1 MASWGEILDEMD
13 FQGESVVDKTR
24 KKYIE
29 GLSKVTNRSTIIYYS
44 AFLTKSFADNIDIN
58 DSDIE
63 GFMAVMNGIDCSKGL
78 DLVLHTPGGDPTA
91 AESIVNYL
99 KSKFGNDIRVIV
111 PHLAMSAGTMIACCA
126 KSIVM
131 GNHSS
136 LGPTDPQFGGIPAE
150 NIARDFF
157 EAKREIK
164 DDPANMP
171 YWEMVLR
178 KYPPSILRSVADAM
192 SLSEKLVKDW
202 LSANMYNNCNEVE
215 KVNDIVEKLNDHG
228 ESKVHSRHYSKKFC
242 KDIGLKIEDLEADQN
257 LQDAVLS
264 VHHTMTLTFA
274 RTSITKV
281 IASSTG
287 NSFIRTAER
296 G

>member
-13 FQGESVVDKTR
+13 FQGESIIDKTR

-29 GLSKVTNRSTIIYYS
+29 ELSEVTDRSTIVYYS
-44 AFLTKSFADNIDIN
+44 TFLTKPFADNIDIN

-63 GFMAVMNGIDCSKGL
+63 GFMAVMTGIDCSKGL
-78 DLVLHTPGGDPTA
+78 DLILHTPGGDPTA

-150 NIARDFF
+150 NIARDFL
-157 EAKREIK
+157 EAKREIRE
-164 DDPANMP
+164 DPANMP
-171 YWEMVLR
+171 Y
-178 KYPPSILRSVADAM
+178 
-192 SLSEKLVKDW
+192 
-202 LSANMYNNCNEVE
+202 
-215 KVNDIVEKLNDHG
+215 
-228 ESKVHSRHYSKKFC
+228 
-242 KDIGLKIEDLEADQN
+242 
-257 LQDAVLS
+257 
-264 VHHTMTLTFA
+264 
-274 RTSITKV
+274 
-281 IASSTG
+281 
-287 NSFIRTAER
+287 
-296 G
+296 